1 MIKLARYFAVPRD
14 ELIKKSEIARAISG
28 LESQGAGVQ
37 ANMAANQQ
45 ALKNQSFIEGWV
57 GNYSPKAPEVPRG
70 PELPDILGA
79 TLAGVLGGA
88 LGVRGD
94 VAGQSLDVLR
104 SRQMAGYQD
113 KLSTYKSEL
122 DARDDFLRRSGG
134 VRDDLV
140 RALNTGQDD
149 LRMIQNS
156 VVDRKT
162 DLYEI
167 DKRSRDRKEAQK
179 AGNAFK
185 MDLAEATSLVG
196 LARQMS
202 EVQKIPIEQAIKVVF
217 AKQFKD
223 KQMAENDTRETNA
236 RIGRIAAETQL
247 EWSKAAKIDE
257 ETRLLPKEMER
268 RWVETRARIA
278 KNNAPKTSLDLK
290 SLRKDYV
297 GLLSDLEKTV
307 AQRQKEFD
315 QIESALGR
323 LLEAKD
329 KGEAVDE
336 RVLRELSD
344 RHRFAESRLNKTKK
358 ALDDMKVERDDALRN
373 AGKGAV
379 KGATA
384 QAGFKPGA
392 VCTDSTDCSLFAQ
405 RTLAAMGVKFPSTTA
420 TQIKQGTSIVKLKS
434 DIKPGD
440 LIFFAT
446 QGGNRVSHVGVY
458 VGEGRFRHASST
470 GKRGPSRNK
479 GLQYMYKEESLEDYL
494 KRYPAIDVRRY
505 SA

>member
-1 MIKLARYFAVPRD
+1 LIKLARYFAVPRD
-14 ELIKKSEIARAISG
+14 ELIKKSEIAKAISG
-28 LESQGAGVQ
+28 LEAQGASVQ
-37 ANMAANQQ
+37 ASMAANQQ
-45 ALKNQSFIEGWV
+45 ALKNQTFIEGLV

-113 KLSTYKSEL
+113 KLGTYKSEL

-167 DKRSRDRKEAQK
+167 DKKSRDRKYAQALAQK
-179 AGNAFK
+179 YK
-185 MDLAEATSLVG
+185 IDLAETTGRVGTIRQLEEIGMTREAATNLVF
-196 LARQMS
+196 AR
-202 EVQKIPIEQAIKVVF
+202 ENKAIKDAELDEMETKARVQGIMASTKLDEVR
-217 AKQFKD
+217 AK
-223 KQMAENDTRETNA
+223 
-236 RIGRIAAETQL
+236 
-247 EWSKAAKIDE
+247 KIDE

-315 QIESALGR
+315 QIVSALGR

-384 QAGFKPGA
+384 QVGFKPGA

-405 RTLAAMGVKFPSTTA
+405 RTLAAMGVKIPSTTA